1 MCTLVI
7 IIIIKLNT
15 TQGWS
20 PLVIDGSSKGST
32 TFALNVT
39 HELYDTPGYCI
50 LLCREYIV
58 YEVEVHRTLNDL
70 GRPPSAASYL
80 DFMLASM
87 RRWSALASAGSSPA

>member
-1 MCTLVI
+1 MRGIVHWQANGVDNMCT
-7 IIIIKLNT
+7 
-15 TQGWS
+15 
-20 PLVIDGSSKGST
+20 LVIDGSSKGST